1 MKILFGPNFMKLEDA
16 IPEFKD
22 TYPDVDFVHCD
33 QPEHAAPLI
42 ADADAYIGWI
52 NRDLFLAAKNLKWI
66 QSPSSGVDYFVSV
79 PEIVESDV
87 LLTSAS
93 GTHAACVA
101 ESAIA
106 MILAFTRGIRD
117 SIFAQ
122 QQKEWAI
129 RAIRPKLVELTDS
142 TMGII
147 GFGNIGR
154 EIAKRA
160 SGFDMRIVA
169 VDLYPG
175 DKPDYVTD
183 VWGFDRLDDL
193 LRESDYVLIAVPRT
207 PQTRGMIG
215 AEQIALMKPTAM
227 LVAMSRGGIVD
238 EAALAPALR
247 EERIAAAAVDVLA
260 TEPLPEDSELWE
272 LDNLLITPH
281 VSGGTQFER
290 QHVLDIFGENIGR
303 FVRGELPLRNQVDKR
318 AGF

>member
-1 MKILFGPNFMKLEDA
+1 MKILFGPNHMKLEDG
-16 IPEFKD
+16 IPEFKK
-22 TYPDVDFVHCD
+22 TYPDVEFIHCAK
-33 QPEHAAPLI
+33 PEDAPTLI
-42 ADADAYIGWI
+42 ADADIYIGWL
-52 NRDLFLAAKNLKWI
+52 NRDLFLAAKSIKWI
-66 QSPSSGVDYFVSV
+66 QSPSSGVDYFVSI
-79 PEIVESDV
+79 PELVESDI

-117 SIFAQ
+117 SILAQ
-122 QQKEWAI
+122 QQKQWAI
-129 RAIRPKLVELTDS
+129 GKIRAKMVELTKS

-160 SGFDMRIVA
+160 SGFDMRIIA

-175 DKPDYVTD
+175 DKPDYVSE

-215 AEQIALMKPTAM
+215 DKQIALMKPTAM

-238 EAALAPALR
+238 EAAMAQALR
-247 EERIAAAAVDVLA
+247 DGQLAAAALDVFA
-260 TEPLPEDSELWE
+260 MEPLPEDSELWE
-272 LDNLLITPH
+272 MENLLIAPH
-281 VSGGTQFER
+281 VSGGTQFEG
-290 QHVLDIFGENIGR
+290 QHVLDIFGENIRR
-303 FVRGELPLRNQVDKR
+303 FVCGQLPLRNQVDKS

>member
-1 MKILFGPNFMKLEDA
+1 MKILFGPNHLGLENA
-16 IPEFKD
+16 IPEFKGK
-22 TYPDVDFVHCD
+22 YPDVEFIHCIK
-33 QPEHAAPLI
+33 PEDAPTRI
-42 ADADAYIGWI
+42 ADADVYIGWL
-52 NRDLFLAAKNLKWI
+52 NRELFLAAKNLKWI
-66 QSPSSGVDYFVSV
+66 QSPSSGVDYFVSI
-79 PEIVESDV
+79 PELVESDV

-117 SIFAQ
+117 SIFGQ
-122 QQKEWAI
+122 QQRQWAI
-129 RAIRPKLVELTDS
+129 REIRPKLVELTRS

-160 SGFDMRIVA
+160 GAFDMRIIA

-175 DKPDYVTD
+175 AKPDYVSE

-193 LRESDYVLIAVPRT
+193 LREFDYVVVAVPRT

-215 AEQIALMKPTAM
+215 AQQLALMKPTAM
-227 LVAMSRGGIVD
+227 LVGMSRGGIID
-238 EAALAPALR
+238 ETALGQALR
-247 EERIAAAAVDVLA
+247 EERLATAALDVFE
-260 TEPLPEDSELWE
+260 TEPLPEESELWE
-272 LDNLLITPH
+272 IENLLITPH
-281 VSGGTQFER
+281 VSGGTQFEG
-290 QHVLDIFGENIGR
+290 QHVLDIFRENIGR
-303 FVRGELPLRNQVDKR
+303 FVRNETPLRNQVDKQ

>member
-1 MKILFGPNFMKLEDA
+1 MKILVGPNHMKLEDG
-16 IPEFKD
+16 IPELEKK
-22 TYPDVDFVHCD
+22 YPDVEIIHCTE
-33 QPEHAAPLI
+33 PEDAPTLI
-42 ADADAYIGWI
+42 ADADVYIGWL
-52 NRDLFLAAKNLKWI
+52 NRDVFLAAKNIKWI
-66 QSPSSGVDYFVSV
+66 QSPSSGVDYFVSI
-79 PEIVESDV
+79 PELVESDV

-117 SIFAQ
+117 SILAQ
-122 QQKEWAI
+122 QQKQWAI
-129 RAIRPKLVELTDS
+129 GKIRSKMVELTNS

-154 EIAKRA
+154 EIAKRGSA
-160 SGFDMRIVA
+160 FDMRIIA

-175 DKPDYVTD
+175 DKPDYVSE

-207 PQTRGMIG
+207 PETRGMIG

-227 LVAMSRGGIVD
+227 LVPMSRGGIID
-238 EAALAPALR
+238 EAAMATALR
-247 EERIAAAAVDVLA
+247 EGRLAAAAMDVFA

-272 LDNLLITPH
+272 MENVLIAPH
-281 VSGGTQFER
+281 VSGGTQFEG
-290 QHVLDIFGENIGR
+290 QHVLEIFGENIGR
-303 FVRGELPLRNQVDKR
+303 FVRGELPLRNQVDKS